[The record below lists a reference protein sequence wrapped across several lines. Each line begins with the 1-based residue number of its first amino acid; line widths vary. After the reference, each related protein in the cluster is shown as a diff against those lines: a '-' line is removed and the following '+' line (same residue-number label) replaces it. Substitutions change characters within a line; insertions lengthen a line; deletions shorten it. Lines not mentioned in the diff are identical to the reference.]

1 MKRADTIV
9 VSFDKVWNEFSEAWK
24 EARAK
29 KSERSIHDLRVST
42 RRMISALE
50 LVRVL
55 SRSPE
60 IAKLQGRFKKLLKAT
75 GALRDL
81 QVQLEKVSEL
91 PQNELVLDFKRTLKR
106 RERRAIDGASSRLK
120 RGMKHSLK
128 DGLKEVRSVF
138 VKLREKPDES
148 RIQHSVERVLTSR
161 QNEFLRAKRRFDPS
175 NEDALH
181 AMRLALKRLRYTLEA
196 AQPILGNSARKR
208 ARQMHRFQQLFG
220 DARDVE
226 LLRTKLEKWA
236 SKKGKTI
243 AVVPAVDRLA
253 EIRDGL
259 MKEIVESA
267 AAFDNL
273 LPTETLKP
281 VVEKTQAIGAG
292 TTARAAAASATSR

>member
-1 MKRADTIV
+1 
-9 VSFDKVWNEFSEAWK
+9 
-24 EARAK
+24 
-29 KSERSIHDLRVST
+29 
-42 RRMISALE
+42 
-50 LVRVL
+50 
-55 SRSPE
+55 
-60 IAKLQGRFKKLLKAT
+60 
-75 GALRDL
+75 
-81 QVQLEKVSEL
+81 
-91 PQNELVLDFKRTLKR
+91 
-106 RERRAIDGASSRLK
+106 
-120 RGMKHSLK
+120 
-128 DGLKEVRSVF
+128 
-138 VKLREKPDES
+138 
-148 RIQHSVERVLTSR
+148 
-161 QNEFLRAKRRFDPS
+161 
-175 NEDALH
+175 
-181 AMRLALKRLRYTLEA
+181 
-196 AQPILGNSARKR
+196 
-208 ARQMHRFQQLFG
+208 MHRFQQLFG